1 MLSERLKKLS
11 INLLLETRNSVLWM
25 PLRVYKPTGKS
36 IGNGEAVRNT
46 SISSNINEV
55 IRSVLNPLLFFYDTK
70 KHKNASSVFY

>member
-1 MLSERLKKLS
+1 
-11 INLLLETRNSVLWM
+11 M

>member
-1 MLSERLKKLS
+1 
-11 INLLLETRNSVLWM
+11 M

-36 IGNGEAVRNT
+36 IGNSEAVRNT